1 MQEVFASLSL
11 SSLFIVFS
19 CERIKLSLSSQLLEE
34 LSIITIPNN
43 LISFKNLDPTDLF
56 YERFLFISSR
66 ELKHFVL
73 LFKNSNYL
81 EALLD
86 GNMYSSYITKIIF
99 IFEMEA
105 IFVHCRVY
113 INLLNIL
120 IMTVDKNLPYICS
133 RFDHQNMRPFNE

>member
-19 CERIKLSLSSQLLEE
+19 CERIKLFLSSQLLEE

-43 LISFKNLDPTDLF
+43 LISFKNLDLTAGSVLWKI
-56 YERFLFISSR
+56 LFISSR

-86 GNMYSSYITKIIF
+86 GNMYSSYITTNNI
-99 IFEMEA
+99 
-105 IFVHCRVY
+105 Y
-113 INLLNIL
+113 IWDGGHICIL
-120 IMTVDKNLPYICS
+120 
-133 RFDHQNMRPFNE
+133 

>member
-1 MQEVFASLSL
+1 MQEVCVCFTLSL
-11 SSLFIVFS
+11 VAYLSYFVRGF
-19 CERIKLSLSSQLLEE
+19 RHHIKLFLSSQLLEK

-86 GNMYSSYITKIIF
+86 GNMYSSYITTNNI
-99 IFEMEA
+99 
-105 IFVHCRVY
+105 Y
-113 INLLNIL
+113 I
-120 IMTVDKNLPYICS
+120 
-133 RFDHQNMRPFNE
+133 